1 MIPRGFRKLD
11 RAVENIAGS
20 THQKRSRRA
29 SKKHDS
35 QSETLKPISSISA
48 TSYEIMVS
56 TGGIIMSM
64 NSFSFK
70 LRSADRDEAPAS
82 QCSEN
87 TSVTGIT
94 KLRENEAA
102 PINMEQLRAK
112 YKDAVGAGRRIAP
125 RFPLRMT
132 AIVYARGKSLRL
144 KSVNI
149 SLSGVLLN
157 KNIPREFAGDDLDI
171 VFIHEHPGST
181 KKQYMMFRGQVVDGA
196 ASSPRLR
203 FSGAVKTAS
212 KDLEAIIQR
221 SQLAPL

>member
-1 MIPRGFRKLD
+1 
-11 RAVENIAGS
+11 
-20 THQKRSRRA
+20 
-29 SKKHDS
+29 
-35 QSETLKPISSISA
+35 
-48 TSYEIMVS
+48 
-56 TGGIIMSM
+56 MSM

-70 LRSADRDEAPAS
+70 LRSQDRDEAAAS
-82 QCSEN
+82 QEN
-87 TSVTGIT
+87 TNVTSVTGLT
-94 KLRENEAA
+94 SLRENEAL
-102 PINMEQLRAK
+102 PINMEQLREK
-112 YKDAVGAGRRIAP
+112 FKDAVGAGRRIAP

-157 KNIPREFAGDDLDI
+157 KSIPREFAGDDLDI
-171 VFIHEHPGST
+171 VFIHEHPGSPR
-181 KKQYMMFRGQVVDGA
+181 KQYMMFRGQVVDGA